1 MKCPR
6 KIMIIKI
13 RSFTCARVCTAL
25 SQFIEYG
32 VKSGHM
38 IAFLLSLFYLT
49 QVDASVEE
57 QESAIAVAIPEK
69 LATTR

>member
-25 SQFIEYG
+25 NRFIVYG
-32 VKSGHM
+32 VKSVYM
-38 IAFLLSLFYLT
+38 ITFALSLFYLT

-57 QESAIAVAIPEK
+57 QELAIAV
-69 LATTR
+69 LA